1 MATTQVA
8 RTEQL
13 PNPGIVDTETS
24 RRFLDVDLHPV
35 HLLSTTIPE
44 PVEFTKVVRSQ
55 PEVFAGAEFKGVDGA
70 DVAVEQD

>member
-35 HLLSTTIPE
+35 NLLSTTIPE
-44 PVEFTKVVRSQ
+44 PVEFTKVIVL
-55 PEVFAGAEFKGVDGA
+55 
-70 DVAVEQD
+70 VALVLSEQIWASVPAPTD